1 MDGLN
6 RPPADPPP
14 APPGR
19 KTGRPARAAGPHARS
34 RLAGEGTRAAGGLPG
49 ASGRAGGREGDP
61 GPGAAWV
68 RLGTDPRQDEAAVHR
83 AGAILRQGGL
93 VAFPTETV
101 YGLGADALNPR
112 AVARIFAAKGR
123 PADNPLIVHVTGPEQ
138 AGPELVASWPEA
150 GRRLAERFWPG
161 PLTLVLPAGP
171 AVPAV
176 VRAGL
181 PTVAVRCPAHP
192 VAQALIAA
200 AGTPVAAPSANRS
213 GRPSPTRAEDVW
225 ADLGP
230 HLDMLLD
237 AGPVPVGVES
247 TVVDVTV
254 WPPRL
259 LRPGGVPAEDL
270 EAVLGVPLAV
280 PPVVAAGEAAP
291 APGMK
296 YRHYAPEA
304 PLVLVPDA
312 GAGAVLVRRWLAEGQ
327 RVALVGCREDLE
339 ALLGQ
344 LGAGGRWV
352 PLDEGEGDPRRA
364 GGDATGE
371 AAGSAAGRAGGEPA
385 AGAGSAPGGGTG
397 PGGATEPGGPEG
409 PGRERAGD
417 FARGPVVLDL
427 GSRHRPDQQARRLF
441 RALRAADAVGATR
454 VLALAVPE
462 HGLGRAVMNRL
473 RKAAAG
479 GEVPGDDHPQGAGC
493 L

>member
-1 MDGLN
+1 MAGMS
-6 RPPADPPP
+6 
-14 APPGR
+14 
-19 KTGRPARAAGPHARS
+19 GRP
-34 RLAGEGTRAAGGLPG
+34 
-49 ASGRAGGREGDP
+49 
-61 GPGAAWV
+61 AAWV
-68 RLGTDPRQDEAAVHR
+68 RLGADAEADAAIIRR
-83 AGAILRQGGL
+83 AGALLRAGGL

-101 YGLGADALNPR
+101 YGLGADALNPQ

-123 PADNPLIVHVTGPEQ
+123 PPDNPLIVHVTGPEQ
-138 AGPELVASWPEA
+138 AGPAVVARWPEA
-150 GRRLAERFWPG
+150 ARRLVARFWPG

-171 AVPAV
+171 AVPAA

-181 PTVAVRCPAHP
+181 PTVAVRCPSHP
-192 VAQALIAA
+192 VARALIAA

-213 GRPSPTRAEDVW
+213 GRPSPTRADDVW

-259 LRPGGVPAEDL
+259 LRPGGLPV
-270 EAVLGVPLAV
+270 EAIEEVLGVGLA
-280 PPVVAAGEAAP
+280 PPPALAAGAAAP

-304 PLVLVPDA
+304 PLVLAEGP
-312 GAGAVLVRRWLAEGQ
+312 GAAVSTLRRWLGQ
-327 RVALVGCREDLE
+327 GERVAVIGCREDLE
-339 ALLGQ
+339 ALLAEARVAAAVLDPWEEPAPAG
-344 LGAGGRWV
+344 GAGR
-352 PLDEGEGDPRRA
+352 
-364 GGDATGE
+364 E
-371 AAGSAAGRAGGEPA
+371 AAAAGRGRG
-385 AGAGSAPGGGTG
+385 AGAAEGGSGRHA
-397 PGGATEPGGPEG
+397 GGATGSDGATGGPGETTAATRPPQG
-409 PGRERAGD
+409 E
-417 FARGPVVLDL
+417 VVALDL
-427 GSRHRPDQQARRLF
+427 GPRRRPEEQARRLF

-462 HGLGRAVMNRL
+462 VGLGRAVMNRL

-479 GEVPGDDHPQGAGC
+479 GEVPGGGDRHGAGG

>member
-1 MDGLN
+1 MDGL
-6 RPPADPPP
+6 R
-14 APPGR
+14 GR
-19 KTGRPARAAGPHARS
+19 D
-34 RLAGEGTRAAGGLPG
+34 GEGV
-49 ASGRAGGREGDP
+49 
-61 GPGAAWV
+61 WV
-68 RLGTDPRQDEAAVHR
+68 RLGAGPEEDAAALR
-83 AGAILRQGGL
+83 SAGALLRRGGL

-101 YGLGADALNPR
+101 YGLGADALNPQ

-123 PADNPLIVHVTGPEQ
+123 PADNPLIVHVTGVEQ
-138 AGPELVASWPEA
+138 AGPEVVAHWPPVA
-150 GRRLAERFWPG
+150 RRLAERFWPG

-171 AVPAV
+171 RVPAA

-230 HLDMLLD
+230 HLDLLLD

-247 TVVDVTV
+247 TVIDVTA

-259 LRPGGVPAEDL
+259 LRPGGLPVEEL
-270 EAVLGVPLAV
+270 EAALGVSLA
-280 PPVVAAGEAAP
+280 PPPALAQGAAAP

-304 PLVLVPDA
+304 PVVLAGDA
-312 GAGAVLVRRWLAEGQ
+312 DQGAGFLRRWLEEGQ

-339 ALLGQ
+339 AVLRRT
-344 LGAGGRWV
+344 GADARW
-352 PLDEGEGDPRRA
+352 LALED
-364 GGDATGE
+364 
-371 AAGSAAGRAGGEPA
+371 EPA
-385 AGAGSAPGGGTG
+385 RPAGPLIA
-397 PGGATEPGGPEG
+397 
-409 PGRERAGD
+409 
-417 FARGPVVLDL
+417 LDL
-427 GSRHRPDQQARRLF
+427 GPRARPDLHARRVF
-441 RALRAADAVGATR
+441 RALRAADAAGSTR

-462 HGLGRAVMNRL
+462 EGLGRAVMNRL

-479 GEVPGDDHPQGAGC
+479 GEVPGREREARAEGRDR